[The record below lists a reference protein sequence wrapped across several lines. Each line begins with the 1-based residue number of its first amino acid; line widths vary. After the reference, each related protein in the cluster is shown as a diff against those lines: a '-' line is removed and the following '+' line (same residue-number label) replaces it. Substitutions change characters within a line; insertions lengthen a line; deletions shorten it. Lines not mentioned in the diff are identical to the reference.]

1 MIIYN
6 YICSDQYLDDM
17 DKIIDIPTVKDYLM
31 LHITSDTDIRSISV
45 EPSKEWQAVRQMSI
59 AVRLCNKKDLHYE
72 ERTESAN
79 EMLML
84 WVVIALCISLPLII
98 VFKQPLN

>member
-6 YICSDQYLDDM
+6 FICSDQYIDDM

-31 LHITSDTDIRSISV
+31 LHITSDTDIRSISA

-59 AVRLCNKKDLHYE
+59 AVRLCNKFVIKRIYTMKKEPNQPTKCSWSGWLLP
-72 ERTESAN
+72 SA
-79 EMLML
+79 
-84 WVVIALCISLPLII
+84 SH
-98 VFKQPLN
+98 FR